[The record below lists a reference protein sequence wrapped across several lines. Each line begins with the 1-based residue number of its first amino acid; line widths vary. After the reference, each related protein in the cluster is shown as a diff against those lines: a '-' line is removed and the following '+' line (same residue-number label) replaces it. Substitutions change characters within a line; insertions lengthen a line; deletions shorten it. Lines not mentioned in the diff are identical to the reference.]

1 MIKGFRSA
9 TIEVIKTT
17 CGNVSGRKAGGKE
30 ILMSKKTWGVA
41 DGKEIFLITISSG
54 ILKAEIAN
62 FGGVLK
68 SLWVPGKNG
77 EPADVVLGFD
87 TLQEYMDQDCYLG
100 TTVGRCANRIGGSR
114 FVLNGK
120 EYHVDRNEGDNH
132 LHGGRKGFWNVV
144 WEIADLGNDYVVL
157 TYHSPDGECGY
168 PGNLDC
174 TVEYRLEESKLRIR
188 YTAVSDEDTVFN
200 PTNHSYFNL
209 NGHNAGTVE
218 EHAVRINADQFTELD
233 PESIST
239 GNILK
244 VDNTPF
250 DLRRA
255 VKIGTRLSD
264 SHEQMRIGKGFDIN
278 FVLNTEN
285 DISEAAADLF
295 SDVSGI
301 GMEVFTDMEGMHF
314 YTGNHLRGD
323 LPGKGGAVYPRF
335 GALCFET
342 QHFPNAINIE
352 SFPSPVLKKG
362 ETKKTETVFRFYTKA

>member
-1 MIKGFRSA
+1 
-9 TIEVIKTT
+9 
-17 CGNVSGRKAGGKE
+17 
-30 ILMSKKTWGVA
+30 MSKKTWGVA